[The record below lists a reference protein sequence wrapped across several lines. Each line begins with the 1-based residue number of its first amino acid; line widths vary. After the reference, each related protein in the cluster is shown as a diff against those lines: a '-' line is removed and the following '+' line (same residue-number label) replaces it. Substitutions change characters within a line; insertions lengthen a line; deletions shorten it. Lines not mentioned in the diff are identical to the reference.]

1 MHSARQLLR
10 QSLARL
16 NLYVSRT
23 PPDTLGNYLS
33 RVFERLGVNCVL
45 DVGAHF
51 GEYGRFLR
59 GIGFAGLIISVEP
72 VEASWEKL
80 SRCAGRD
87 GAWIVHH
94 MALGPNEGLGELN
107 LTEGSDFAS
116 FLDPNDYAREEFPGS
131 SRVIGHEQVPIR
143 RLDRLFDQCTSGIAE
158 PRVYLKLDTQ
168 GYDLE
173 VLKGADGCLDRI
185 VALQSEVSVK
195 PIYQGQPSLTDALA
209 RLDRLGFEVGGLY
222 PVTRDREGRVVE
234 FDCVAIRAQHQVG
247 GLSSK
252 IDPQI
257 TQIRGVDPDLRNPL

>member
-1 MHSARQLLR
+1 MLSTRQLIR

-16 NLYVSRT
+16 SLYVSRT
-23 PPDTLGNYLS
+23 PPDTLGSYLTQ
-33 RVFERLGVNCVL
+33 VFDRLGINCVL
-45 DVGAHF
+45 DIGAHF

-80 SRCAGRD
+80 SRYAETDRS
-87 GAWIVHH
+87 WIVHH
-94 MALGPNEGLGELN
+94 LALGPDEGLGELN

-116 FLDPNDYAREEFPGS
+116 FLGPNDYARAEFPDS
-131 SRVIGHEQVPIR
+131 SRVVGHQQVAVR
-143 RLDRLFDQCTSGIAE
+143 RLDRLFDECTSGLAN

-209 RLDRLGFEVGGLY
+209 QLHHLGFEVGGLY

-234 FDCVAIRAQHQVG
+234 FDCVAIRPGHGLTG
-247 GLSSK
+247 GASET
-252 IDPQI
+252 DAHPW
-257 TQIRGVDPDLRNPL
+257 T